1 MKHKTEDYKLS
12 AVKYYLSNS
21 FSLDYVCN
29 IFGCKKQSLT
39 RWVKR
44 YNEVKELKRHNR
56 TNISYK
62 ITKEQLVYAI
72 RMLNNNEQITMIEL
86 KKLILLKYPEFN
98 ITSQHLGIVLR
109 DNNITRKRTK
119 HQHFPKTRYGIE
131 TDKKKELDNFY
142 NEIRKYPLDKIICL
156 DETSIKPAMML
167 EYSKCKLGK
176 RCILKTDDNNVF
188 KKFTLLVAINNSKCI
203 GYKLYE
209 KGGMNK
215 ERFVDFL
222 KDNVFNN
229 YKNNLIVLDNAGS
242 HNNQFVKDA
251 IINSGNKYL
260 FSIAYTP
267 ATNSPIENCFNQ
279 IKHYL
284 KLNKKVLKYDE
295 LNNEIKNAINNVKKE
310 NYVNYFNY
318 AYKKENLKQYTMKRS
333 TLFRKPKIYKTT

>member
-1 MKHKTEDYKLS
+1 MKIK
-12 AVKYYLSNS
+12 KY
-21 FSLDYVCN
+21 
-29 IFGCKKQSLT
+29 
-39 RWVKR
+39 
-44 YNEVKELKRHNR
+44 RHNR

-62 ITKEQLVYAI
+62 ITKEQLIYA
-72 RMLNNNEQITMIEL
+72 MKLLKNNEQITMIEL
-86 KKLILLKYPEFN
+86 KKLIMLKYPDFN

-131 TDKKKELDNFY
+131 TNKNNELRTFY
-142 NEIRKYPLDKIICL
+142 NEINKYPLDKIICL
-156 DETSIKPAMML
+156 DETSIKPAMIL

-229 YKNNLIVLDNAGS
+229 FKNNLIILDNAGS
-242 HNNQFVKDA
+242 HNNQFVKDS

-260 FSIAYTP
+260 FSIPYTP
-267 ATNSPIENCFNQ
+267 KTNSPIENYFNQ

-295 LNNEIKNAINNVKKE
+295 LNNEIKNAITPAEKKNE
-310 NYVNYFNY
+310 
-318 AYKKENLKQYTMKRS
+318 TR
-333 TLFRKPKIYKTT
+333 LFIFYIS